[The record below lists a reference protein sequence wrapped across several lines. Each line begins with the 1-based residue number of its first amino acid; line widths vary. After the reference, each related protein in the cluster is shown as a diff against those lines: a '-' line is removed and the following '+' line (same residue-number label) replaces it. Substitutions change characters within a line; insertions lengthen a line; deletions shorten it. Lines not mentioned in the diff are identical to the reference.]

1 MARLKKFL
9 EKKNYVRIP
18 LVFTATNHM
27 EIRAKIN
34 GQPGRFIVDTG
45 ASNTCVSFDKIAY
58 FNLTTKESKV
68 KAAGAGATNMA
79 TLVSSKN
86 QLEIGSWT
94 KKKLKIVLFDLV
106 HVNEALVAHKALPV
120 DGIIG
125 ADILKKGKA
134 IIDYDKECLY
144 LKLKPRTE
152 PESEETQQ

>member
-1 MARLKKFL
+1 MASLKKFL

-18 LVFTATNHM
+18 LVFTATNHF
-27 EIRAKIN
+27 EIRATIN

-45 ASNTCVSFDKIAY
+45 ASNTCVSFDKIEY

-86 QLEIGSWT
+86 KLVIGAWT
-94 KKKLKIVLFDLV
+94 RNKLKIVLFDLV
-106 HVNEALVAHKALPV
+106 HVNEALIAHKALPV

-125 ADILKKGKA
+125 ADVLRKGKA
-134 IIDYDKECLY
+134 VIDYDKECLY
-144 LKLKPRTE
+144 LRMKAEKKMS
-152 PESEETQQ
+152 PET